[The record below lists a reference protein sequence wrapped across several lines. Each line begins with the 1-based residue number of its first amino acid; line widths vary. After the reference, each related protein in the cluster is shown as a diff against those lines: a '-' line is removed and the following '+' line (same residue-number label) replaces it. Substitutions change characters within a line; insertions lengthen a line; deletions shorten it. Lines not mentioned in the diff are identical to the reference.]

1 MSRLKRYQNP
11 DVYERL
17 AAEYV
22 LGTLQGSARKR
33 FQRLMH
39 ERPYI
44 RYAVEIWETRLNGLA
59 VNLTDQTPSKAVWQ
73 QIQAR
78 VFDDRQTARPS
89 LFARLGFWQFAT
101 GLLSVLLVT
110 AVLLPQ
116 KQMPMPEANFVAVL
130 ESDESKPMMVTTGMR
145 DMGMLDVRILE
156 MPKIE
161 NQQLVLWALP
171 KDGSAPMAVGTLRQD
186 SMETRIYLTRDQWQH
201 RVKDAEMFA
210 VSFEPYENKPELSAP
225 SGPIMYKGKC
235 LDFI

>member
-1 MSRLKRYQNP
+1 MKRYQNP

-22 LGTLQGSARKR
+22 LGTLHGAARKR
-33 FQRLMH
+33 FERLMY

-44 RYAVEIWETRLNGLA
+44 RYAVEVWENRFNGLG
-59 VNLTDQTPSKAVWQ
+59 QTLPAEKPSSQVWHNIQQ
-73 QIQAR
+73 QIFTKKAEHKQ
-78 VFDDRQTARPS
+78 S
-89 LFARLGFWQFAT
+89 LLERLGFWQLAT

-110 AVLLPQ
+110 AVLLPRQ
-116 KQMPMPEANFVAVL
+116 HMEMPEPNFVAVL

-156 MPKIE
+156 MPKVRD
-161 NQQLVLWALP
+161 QHLVLWSIP
-171 KDGSAPMAVGTLRQD
+171 KDGSAPKSVGTLRQD
-186 SMETRIYLTRDQWQH
+186 SMETRIHLTKDQWQN
-201 RVKDAEMFA
+201 RVGDAEMFA
-210 VSFEPYENKPELSAP
+210 VSFEPYENMTNMQKP